1 MLIGDTGSSTWASR
15 NVSPVTGPVPP
26 TAPVEMPPSTPLPLK
41 SAALNRSF
49 RLTGGISLG
58 ISVGGMTV
66 WNPRGGG
73 LAVTIASGGG
83 VSGGG
88 GGGGAGGV
96 RRHLLGCPGGPT
108 RFGGPPPG
116 GGGGGRARQR
126 GANNRGRS
134 PAAIPMPVSATVR
147 VTRSASWERP
157 NDTVPPPGVYL
168 TALVARLRSSWRI
181 RVR

>member
-1 MLIGDTGSSTWASR
+1 MLIGDTGPSTWASR

-88 GGGGAGGV
+88 GGGDSGGV
-96 RRHLLGCPGGPT
+96 RRNLVVSC
-108 RFGGPPPG
+108 RIAF
-116 GGGGGRARQR
+116 
-126 GANNRGRS
+126 
-134 PAAIPMPVSATVR
+134 IVSAAPAV
-147 VTRSASWERP
+147 A
-157 NDTVPPPGVYL
+157 L
-168 TALVARLRSSWRI
+168 TAPYPSTRCRMRENTDCLSVRAFLGLDSI
-181 RVR
+181 RFSNMALPPRESTSRR

>member
-88 GGGGAGGV
+88 GGGGS
-96 RRHLLGCPGGPT
+96 
-108 RFGGPPPG
+108 
-116 GGGGGRARQR
+116 GGGRGNLWGAR
-126 GANNRGRS
+126 
-134 PAAIPMPVSATVR
+134 R
-147 VTRSASWERP
+147 VA
-157 NDTVPPPGVYL
+157 PPPPPPPPPPLSAPYPHPRG
-168 TALVARLRSSWRI
+168 
-181 RVR
+181 